1 MPRTRDKGLR
11 QKVGS
16 QLTELG
22 SRANGGKKKKTKKK
36 KPARSAADRLDATL
50 SQIRGKRGKAGRRK
64 TVRR

>member
-22 SRANGGKKKKTKKK
+22 SRANGGKKKKKKK
-36 KPARSAADRLDATL
+36 KPARSAADRLEATL